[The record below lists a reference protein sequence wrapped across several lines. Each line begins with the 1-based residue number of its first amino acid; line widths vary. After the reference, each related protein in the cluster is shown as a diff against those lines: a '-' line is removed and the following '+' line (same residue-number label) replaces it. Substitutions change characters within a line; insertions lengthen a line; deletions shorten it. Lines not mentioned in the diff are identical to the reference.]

1 MFQRLRRRFHSG
13 RGLKPTRIVA
23 GFFAFQILLGTVLLA
38 LPVSA
43 RSGESVGVLNALF
56 TATSATCVTGLVV
69 ADTWQTWTLFGQGV
83 LLCLIQLG
91 GLGVMTFVTLASLA
105 LGRRIGLSQ
114 RLLMVSTMNLSS
126 MDGVVRVVRYAL
138 MGTFLMEGIGA
149 VILAAC
155 FIPDFGFFKGV
166 WYGIF
171 HSVSAFCN
179 AGFDL
184 LGQNGPFRSLA
195 DYGGHPVVLFT
206 IMALIVTGGLG
217 FAVWY
222 DLGKNRNWKGL
233 SPYSKLVLGM
243 TAFLIVGGALFFL
256 TAEGHNPATLG
267 GMKWWEKGL
276 NALFQSVTLRT
287 AGFSVIDQAGLKD
300 SSMVFSILLM
310 LVGGSSG
317 STAGG
322 IKTATA
328 AILFLALWSG
338 LRGREDVILRGR
350 SISHRRVMDAL
361 TLFLA
366 VTVLFLAGSMALSLM
381 DGLPYLQCAFE
392 VGSALGTV
400 GLSAGLTP
408 GLSGLSRCL
417 LILLM
422 YLGRVGPLSLAI
434 AMMSRQ
440 PSPVKYPTFEVLIG

>member
-1 MFQRLRRRFHSG
+1 
-13 RGLKPTRIVA
+13 
-23 GFFAFQILLGTVLLA
+23 
-38 LPVSA
+38 
-43 RSGESVGVLNALF
+43 
-56 TATSATCVTGLVV
+56 
-69 ADTWQTWTLFGQGV
+69 
-83 LLCLIQLG
+83 
-91 GLGVMTFVTLASLA
+91 MTFVTLASLA

-114 RLLMVSTMNLSS
+114 RLLMVSTMNLSN

-138 MGTFLMEGIGA
+138 TGTFLMEGIGA

-195 DYGGHPVVLFT
+195 DYGGHPLALFT
-206 IMALIVTGGLG
+206 IMVLIVTGGLG

-243 TAFLIVGGALFFL
+243 TAFLIVGGAIFFL
-256 TAEGHNPATLG
+256 TAEGGNPATLG

-287 AGFSVIDQAGLKD
+287 AGFAVIDQAGLKD
-300 SSMVFSILLM
+300 SSLVFSILLM

-322 IKTATA
+322 MKTATV

-338 LRGREDVILRGR
+338 LQGREAVTLRGR

-366 VTVLFLAGSMALSLM
+366 VTVLFLAGSMLLSLM
-381 DGLPYLQCAFE
+381 DGLPYL
-392 VGSALGTV
+392 
-400 GLSAGLTP
+400 
-408 GLSGLSRCL
+408 R
-417 LILLM
+417 
-422 YLGRVGPLSLAI
+422 
-434 AMMSRQ
+434 
-440 PSPVKYPTFEVLIG
+440 